1 VIILGKAIKARY
13 KDGVI
18 RPLIK
23 LNIPDDTE
31 INIIISSSSEKAKK
45 KQVTRKSKT
54 DKDDWLKWQ
63 GILEG
68 TTALQDHEREHREE
82 VEREEG
88 S

>member
-1 VIILGKAIKARY
+1 MGRTIKARY

-18 RPLIK
+18 RPLVK

-31 INIIISSSSEKAKK
+31 LTIIISSSPEKAKK
-45 KQVTRKSKT
+45 KQVTKKLKT
-54 DKDDWLKWQ
+54 DKDDWLKWR

-68 TTALQDHEREHREE
+68 TTALQDLEREHREE